1 MSLSSAIVSA
11 GIEYECGISNTKL
24 LSVKR
29 FFRRWNLES
38 HITDQND
45 GSVNVLRP
53 PSFTPSMYPNW
64 RTNAEITFW
73 SDKKIDLAHFL
84 LYMNK
89 AGAITNI
96 TTGMHVHFKF
106 ESMPKALAVFSSCAV
121 RKRFDE
127 AYLSFAGTQEMARWD
142 LARRLRSHFA
152 DGTCD
157 HNIVIRQLTAT
168 SHYDGSRYHQINLAT
183 FYRTGTIEVRVL
195 PGMPYPQ
202 DKIALFW
209 LIKTMTSL
217 YNRHKDKPKI
227 LDNYAKLVAEISLTY
242 PGHLNGWV
250 SFPRTSPLDADERTR
265 VENILAARQ
274 APIRR

>member
-1 MSLSSAIVSA
+1 MSLSTAIVSA
-11 GIEYECGISNTKL
+11 GIEYECGVSNTRL
-24 LSVKR
+24 QNVKR
-29 FFRRWNLES
+29 FFRRWGLES
-38 HITDQND
+38 HITDQHD
-45 GSVNVLRP
+45 GSVDVLRP
-53 PSFTPSMYPNW
+53 ASFNPSVYSNW

-89 AGAITNI
+89 AGAVTNI

-121 RKRFDE
+121 RKRFDD
-127 AYLSFAGTQEMARWD
+127 AYLTFARTQEMASWD
-142 LARRLRSHFA
+142 LARRLRSHYA
-152 DGTCD
+152 SGICD
-157 HNIVIRQLTAT
+157 HDTVIRQLRAT
-168 SHYDGSRYHQINLAT
+168 SHYDGSRYRQINLAT

-202 DKIALFW
+202 DKLALFW

-217 YNRHKDKPKI
+217 YNRYKDKPAI

-242 PGHLNGWV
+242 PGHLNGWMR
-250 SFPRTSPLDADERTR
+250 FPSTSPLDADERTR